1 MLDTRKDINLQSGT
15 AHVSTCS
22 ASMTQNSRFGN
33 KCDMVTATFDYEH
46 YAIDGHYKVLHV
58 FNEKEQKWEA

>member
-1 MLDTRKDINLQSGT
+1 
-15 AHVSTCS
+15 
-22 ASMTQNSRFGN
+22 MTQNSRFGN